1 MRISDW
7 SSDVCS
13 SDLKLIAM
21 DIEPF
26 EPMAGEAFPL
36 RLKVASA
43 ALSEQLIGELKS
55 LLAAHPGDSPVF
67 LHLSDRQVLRLPPAW
82 TVEVGPALLGELRVM
97 LGPNAIV
104 A

>member
-1 MRISDW
+1 
-7 SSDVCS
+7 
-13 SDLKLIAM
+13 M

-55 LLAAHPGDSPVF
+55 LLAAPPGDSPVF
-67 LHLSDRQVLRLPPAW
+67 LHLNDRQVLRLPPAW
-82 TVEVGPALLGELRVM
+82 TVQVGPALPGDLRVM
-97 LGPNAIV
+97 LGPNPIV
-104 A
+104 PRTASLHPIFPLGSPTRHCT